1 MCFLHRAK
9 SICSNYELYL
19 KEVQKLRLIFNN
31 NGYSNWFI
39 DNTLKKFEE
48 QSAAKNNSQKT
59 EKDFF
64 FTLGLPYFGN
74 SSCQFA
80 KKLSV
85 LIKRK
90 FDIDINVY
98 YTTFKTGFYFQLK
111 CSTPLSLMSNVVY
124 KFNCSCDA
132 DLSCIGMTTR
142 HLSVRVREHLHSKVR
157 SAVGK
162 HIDNC
167 HVCKQ
172 KPVGVK
178 DFKIMRAC
186 STEYNTKIQEALL
199 IKKCNPKLNS
209 QLYANGS
216 SFLLNVFYLVF
227 IYLFMYFFF
236 FQMSVLRYL
245 LVFNAMWCFYY
256 MQYEFYV

>member
-1 MCFLHRAK
+1 M
-9 SICSNYELYL
+9 
-19 KEVQKLRLIFNN
+19 
-31 NGYSNWFI
+31 
-39 DNTLKKFEE
+39 
-48 QSAAKNNSQKT
+48 
-59 EKDFF
+59 
-64 FTLGLPYFGN
+64 
-74 SSCQFA
+74 
-80 KKLSV
+80 
-85 LIKRK
+85 
-90 FDIDINVY
+90 
-98 YTTFKTGFYFQLK
+98 
-111 CSTPLSLMSNVVY
+111 Y

-132 DLSCIGMTTR
+132 DLSYIGMTTH

-199 IKKCNPKLNS
+199 IDKCNPKLNS

-216 SFLLNVFYLVF
+216 SFLLNVF
-227 IYLFMYFFF
+227 
-236 FQMSVLRYL
+236 
-245 LVFNAMWCFYY
+245 
-256 MQYEFYV
+256 

>member
-1 MCFLHRAK
+1 M
-9 SICSNYELYL
+9 NTNWLYSL
-19 KEVQKLRLIFNN
+19 NR
-31 NGYSNWFI
+31 
-39 DNTLKKFEE
+39 
-48 QSAAKNNSQKT
+48 
-59 EKDFF
+59 
-64 FTLGLPYFGN
+64 N
-74 SSCQFA
+74 SSRQFA

-90 FDIDINVY
+90 FDVDINVY

-132 DLSCIGMTTR
+132 DLSYIGMTTR
-142 HLSVRVREHLHSKVR
+142 HVREHLHSKVR

-162 HIDNC
+162 HINNC

-216 SFLLNVFYLVF
+216 SFLLNVF
-227 IYLFMYFFF
+227 
-236 FQMSVLRYL
+236 
-245 LVFNAMWCFYY
+245 
-256 MQYEFYV
+256 